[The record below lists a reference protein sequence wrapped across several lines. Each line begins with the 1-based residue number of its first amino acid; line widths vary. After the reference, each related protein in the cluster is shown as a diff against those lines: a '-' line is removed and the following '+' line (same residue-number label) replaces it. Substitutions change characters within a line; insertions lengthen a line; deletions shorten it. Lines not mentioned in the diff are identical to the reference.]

1 MSSRPLDVVCA
12 GSWVV
17 GLFIW
22 NIGFCANVVST
33 CDKMLEKA
41 SFNRLLSK
49 STVPTPIL
57 PSPLFWKIDALI
69 CGCSDGADGADVGCE
84 DGSGVGCEDGSGV
97 GCEDDN
103 GELFNVLCVVVRGGT
118 TGFEV
123 WGLFVVLPLLVL
135 RISNLHIGHRT
146 F

>member
-1 MSSRPLDVVCA
+1 
-12 GSWVV
+12 
-17 GLFIW
+17 
-22 NIGFCANVVST
+22 
-33 CDKMLEKA
+33 MLEKA

-69 CGCSDGADGADVGCE
+69 CGCSNGADGADVGCE
-84 DGSGVGCEDGSGV
+84 DGADVGCEDGSGV

-135 RISNLHIGHRT
+135 RISNLHMGHRT

>member
-1 MSSRPLDVVCA
+1 
-12 GSWVV
+12 
-17 GLFIW
+17 
-22 NIGFCANVVST
+22 
-33 CDKMLEKA
+33 MLEKA

-69 CGCSDGADGADVGCE
+69 CGCSNGADGADVGCE
-84 DGSGVGCEDGSGV
+84 DGSGVGN
-97 GCEDDN
+97 EDDN

-135 RISNLHIGHRT
+135 RISNLHMGHRT

>member
-1 MSSRPLDVVCA
+1 
-12 GSWVV
+12 
-17 GLFIW
+17 
-22 NIGFCANVVST
+22 
-33 CDKMLEKA
+33 
-41 SFNRLLSK
+41 
-49 STVPTPIL
+49 

-69 CGCSDGADGADVGCE
+69 CGCSNGA

-135 RISNLHIGHRT
+135 RISNLHMGHRT